1 MYPLLLIGAIVTG
14 VALLESWRP
23 WIWAPFPIAHAV
35 LAILIPLWSRRA
47 DMGKPVR
54 ESFAHAR
61 TLINLEAVGL
71 VFMASF
77 IAIDALVL
85 RWLGRTDDPGWNVL
99 ATYRMLAGLYF
110 SRYGETPVIVGAYLL
125 VGVWPVF
132 GEELFYRAFLF
143 GGLLDHV
150 GFIAASS
157 LSSAL
162 FGLRHAFQLAY
173 LLPAYPVASGLAY
186 FLWAAGFGFAWCWAY
201 HRTRS
206 VWPNV
211 AVHSANLVLAPVA
224 FALVKP

>member
-1 MYPLLLIGAIVTG
+1 LLIGAIVTG

-61 TLINLEAVGL
+61 TLINLAAVGL

-99 ATYRMLAGLYF
+99 ATYRMLA
-110 SRYGETPVIVGAYLL
+110 
-125 VGVWPVF
+125 GVWPVF